1 MIFPSTLITE
11 STLWKHRESSNELY
25 GVGLCVAP
33 LPGKYM
39 NNNKKFFTL
48 NAVGDK
54 VELVTTPT
62 AIRRSCINKEK
73 P

>member
-1 MIFPSTLITE
+1 MIFPNTLITE
-11 STLWKHRESSNELY
+11 STLWKHRESGNKLY

-39 NNNKKFFTL
+39 NNNKRSFMLKATGD
-48 NAVGDK
+48 NA
-54 VELVTTPT
+54 ELATTPT
-62 AIRRSCINKEK
+62 AIRHSCINKEK